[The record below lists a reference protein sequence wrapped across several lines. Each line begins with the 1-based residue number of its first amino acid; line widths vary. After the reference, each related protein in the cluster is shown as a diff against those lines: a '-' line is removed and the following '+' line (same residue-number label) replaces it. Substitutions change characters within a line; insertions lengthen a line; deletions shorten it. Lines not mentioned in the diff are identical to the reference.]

1 MKAYEILGAGGVDA
15 LSMSERSEPS
25 PGPGEV
31 KIRIRASSINYR
43 DLVTIEDPITRKLSL
58 PCIPNSDGAG
68 EVVELGAGVT
78 RVKLG
83 DRVMGCFFQR
93 WSSGEISP
101 EGMFSALG
109 GSLDGVLREYV
120 VLNEEGIVQVPDH
133 LSNVEAATLPC
144 AALTAW
150 HALIERGGVKAGDTV
165 LLLGTGGV
173 SIFGLQFCALHG
185 ARAIITS
192 SSDEKLS
199 RAKGMG
205 AWKTINYRK
214 YPDWHKEARDFTGG
228 IGVDHVVEVGGAGTL
243 ERSIEATRIG
253 GSIYLIGILAQGQI
267 NPTALM
273 RRSLH
278 LHGIYVGSRAM
289 FENMNRAIESAKLA
303 PVVDRTFKFFDA
315 RSAYHSMR
323 ANSHFGKLVITLD
336 A

>member
-1 MKAYEILGAGGVDA
+1 MKAYEILGAGGVEA
-15 LSMSERSEPS
+15 LSMSERSEPN

-43 DLVTIEDPITRKLSL
+43 DLVTIEDPIARKLSL
-58 PCIPNSDGAG
+58 PCIPNSDGVG

-101 EGMFSALG
+101 EGMSSALG

-120 VLNEEGIVQVPDH
+120 VLNEEGIVQVPDY
-133 LSNVEAATLPC
+133 LSDVEAATLPC

-173 SIFGLQFCALHG
+173 SIFGLQFCTLHG

-205 AWKTINYRK
+205 AWKTINYLK
-214 YPDWHKEARDFTGG
+214 YPDWHKEAL
-228 IGVDHVVEVGGAGTL
+228 ILL
-243 ERSIEATRIG
+243 EE
-253 GSIYLIGILAQGQI
+253 
-267 NPTALM
+267 
-273 RRSLH
+273 
-278 LHGIYVGSRAM
+278 
-289 FENMNRAIESAKLA
+289 
-303 PVVDRTFKFFDA
+303 
-315 RSAYHSMR
+315 
-323 ANSHFGKLVITLD
+323 
-336 A
+336 

>member
-1 MKAYEILGAGGVDA
+1 
-15 LSMSERSEPS
+15 
-25 PGPGEV
+25 
-31 KIRIRASSINYR
+31 
-43 DLVTIEDPITRKLSL
+43 
-58 PCIPNSDGAG
+58 
-68 EVVELGAGVT
+68 
-78 RVKLG
+78 
-83 DRVMGCFFQR
+83 
-93 WSSGEISP
+93 
-101 EGMFSALG
+101 MFSALG

-173 SIFGLQFCALHG
+173 SIFGLQFCTLHG

-205 AWKTINYRK
+205 AWKTINYQK
-214 YPDWHKEARDFTGG
+214 YPDWHKEVHDLTGG
-228 IGVDHVVEVGGAGTL
+228 IGVDHVIEVGGAGTL

-289 FENMNRAIESAKLA
+289 FQNMNRAIESAKLA
-303 PVVDRTFKFFDA
+303 PVVDRTFEFFDA
-315 RSAYHSMR
+315 RSAYHFMR